1 AAPAPADGNRPTD
14 PTLPMVH
21 DILSKTQISQS
32 GEDKLRINQR
42 SGRKGQFKR
51 HGKTPKAQVKCDTR
65 VSCTWRESLC
75 SGDGGNSIQCSKT
88 VEGSCDRIIDGW
100 WNPCRCFV

>member
-1 AAPAPADGNRPTD
+1 
-14 PTLPMVH
+14 MVH
-21 DILSKTQISQS
+21 DILSKVLTNKS

-51 HGKTPKAQVKCDTR
+51 HGKTPKAQVKCDTCGQLGHYSL
-65 VSCTWRESLC
+65 SCTWRESLC